1 MRYVFI
7 SDVHGEFNKMIKALE
22 EINFNKETDT
32 LVSLGDPFDRG
43 PDSYKVLEYL
53 LSCPNRILIWG
64 NHDLRLREL
73 MLGDRVGSHDYH
85 NGVLD
90 TMKSFCGN
98 SALNSIDLAI
108 NIFNTDDNYKDRLL
122 LLWQYFYECHFAIE
136 FSDLIGTHA
145 WIPTLMD
152 DKRMIYDKWG
162 FLLTSKTYYRY
173 DENWRETDY
182 ELWVDATW
190 GHSQDLFA
198 QKIFPPEKKLI
209 IGHWHAWRLR
219 LFASNGAVVYR
230 KEEDID
236 FDTFEWED
244 KFVAIDG
251 CTSLEGGKVNT
262 WIYESAETPVL
273 IDEKRIIFPDN
284 E

>member
-53 LSCPNRILIWG
+53 LFCPNRILIWG

-73 MLGDRVGSHDYH
+73 MVGDRVGSHDYH

-98 SALNSIDLAI
+98 SALNSIDVAI
-108 NIFNTDDNYKDRLL
+108 NVFNTDDNYKDRLL
-122 LLWQYFYECHFAIE
+122 LLWQYFYECHFAVE

-145 WIPTLMD
+145 WIPVLIDSKKTL
-152 DKRMIYDKWG
+152 YDKWG
-162 FLLTSKTYYRY
+162 MPMSKMYYRY
-173 DENWRETDY
+173 DENWRETTYDV
-182 ELWVDATW
+182 WVDTTW
-190 GHSQDLFA
+190 GHSQDMFA
-198 QKIFPPEKKLI
+198 QKMFPPEKKLI

-219 LFASNGAVVYR
+219 AFASNGAVVYR

-236 FDTFEWED
+236 FNTFEWED

-251 CTSLEGGKVNT
+251 CTALESGKVNT
-262 WIYESAETPVL
+262 WIYESTETPAL
-273 IDEKRIIFPDN
+273 IDEKRIVFPDD